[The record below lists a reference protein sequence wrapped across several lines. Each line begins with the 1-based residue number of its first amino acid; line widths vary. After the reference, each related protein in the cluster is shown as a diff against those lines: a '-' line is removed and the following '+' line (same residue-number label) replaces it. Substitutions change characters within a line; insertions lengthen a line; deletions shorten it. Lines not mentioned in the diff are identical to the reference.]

1 MTHRTLL
8 SLADPSARST
18 QLWSSDAWRWEV
30 TRWIDEVLARRGIT
44 RVPTSP
50 RQPRLRPWSTQLV
63 VETDHGRAWFKASVP
78 ESAPE
83 PAVHRLLGEVAPDL
97 LPTLWASD
105 DEQRWTIGPDQGQL
119 LRGVARPD
127 TIVSLWSGVLR
138 RYARLQRASA
148 TVADRLVAAGVP
160 RRTPHDLVDAWQERA
175 GVDAVSVPMLRA
187 AADRLTEVDLPITV
201 EHGDLHAGNVFCAHG
216 SAAAVHDARFFD
228 WGDAYLGNPLGSLL
242 IALRGPSY
250 HFGLPED
257 PERDARLMRAY
268 LTGWSDLVPTQTL
281 EPLVPDAL
289 LLARVARLLS
299 WDDALARA
307 TDNERAEWQHQIDQW
322 VDEIGALAG

>member
-1 MTHRTLL
+1 MTLRTLL
-8 SLADPSARST
+8 SLDDPAARST
-18 QLWSSDAWRWEV
+18 ALWSSDAWRWEV

-63 VETDHGRAWFKASVP
+63 VETDHGRAWFKAAVP
-78 ESAPE
+78 ESTPE

-97 LPTLWASD
+97 LPTLWASEAD
-105 DEQRWTIGPDQGQL
+105 QGWTIGPDQGAL
-119 LRGVARPD
+119 LRAVATPE

-138 RYARLQRASA
+138 RYARLQRASV
-148 TVADRLVAAGVP
+148 TVADRLAAAGVP
-160 RRTPHDLVDAWQERA
+160 RQTPHDLADAWQARD
-175 GVDAVSVPMLRA
+175 GSDKTSVRTVRA
-187 AADRLTEVDLPITV
+187 AADRLAEVGLPVAI
-201 EHGDLHAGNVFCAHG
+201 EHGDLHTGNVFCAHG
-216 SAAAVHDARFFD
+216 ASAAVHDARFFD

-250 HFGLPED
+250 HFGLPQD
-257 PERDARLMRAY
+257 AERDARLVRAY
-268 LTGWSDLVPTQTL
+268 LTGWSDLLPTQVL

-299 WDDALARA
+299 WDRALSRA
-307 TDNERAEWQHQIDQW
+307 TDPERAEWQEHLDQW
-322 VDEIGALAG
+322 TAEIAEAS